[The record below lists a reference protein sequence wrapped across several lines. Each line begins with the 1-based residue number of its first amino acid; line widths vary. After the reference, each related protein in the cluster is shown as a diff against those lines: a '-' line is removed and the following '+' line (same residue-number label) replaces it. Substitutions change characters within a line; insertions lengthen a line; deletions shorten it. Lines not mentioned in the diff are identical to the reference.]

1 MMTMIGNKSN
11 TTLSEV
17 FARGNHNQK
26 DKIKRRKINRL
37 KRLKKC
43 SGNMRP
49 HVTTKNGQIR
59 VTCVPLNRSKSRK
72 MKRVMRIR
80 KAKVSQFRKSIAKTR
95 DTKKFRNIIKK

>member
-1 MMTMIGNKSN
+1 MTGNKSN
-11 TTLSEV
+11 NTLSEV

-26 DKIKRRKINRL
+26 DKLKRKKINRM

-43 SGNMRP
+43 SGNLRP
-49 HVTTKNGQIR
+49 HVTTTNGQIK
-59 VTCVPLNRSKSRK
+59 VKCVPVNRQKARK

-80 KAKVSQFRKSIAKTR
+80 KAKVSQFRKSMAKAR

>member
-1 MMTMIGNKSN
+1 MMTGNKSN
-11 TTLSEV
+11 NTLSEV

-26 DKIKRRKINRL
+26 DKLKRKKINRM

-43 SGNMRP
+43 SGNLRP
-49 HVTTKNGQIR
+49 HVTTTNGQIK
-59 VTCVPLNRSKSRK
+59 VKCVPVNRQKARK

-80 KAKVSQFRKSIAKTR
+80 KAKVSQFRKSMAKAR